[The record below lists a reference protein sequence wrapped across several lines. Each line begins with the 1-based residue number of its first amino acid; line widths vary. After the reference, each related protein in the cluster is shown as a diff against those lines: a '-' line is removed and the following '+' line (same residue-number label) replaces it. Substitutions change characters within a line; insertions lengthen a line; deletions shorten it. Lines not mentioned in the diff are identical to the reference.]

1 MQSVPSALH
10 DMYVPMTTS
19 LNPSP
24 WYSYLL
30 QYKNG
35 YLDSYG
41 PIIAAVAQTWLAAHQ
56 QEIAAMLGGAPQ
68 LVTVVPSKRGY
79 SFETQPLVRALSM
92 VPPLKAQL
100 AHTLTYVKDA
110 PVQRRQYNPDAFA
123 AGATN
128 VGDKR
133 VLLLEDAWIT
143 GATPISAAGAL
154 LREGAAAVLLV
165 SLARVVN
172 EGYLADP
179 SDPYRQAMA
188 VAYDPTAWPR

>member
-1 MQSVPSALH
+1 MIPSALH

-41 PIIAAVAQTWLAAHQ
+41 PVLAAVAQTWLSAHSA
-56 QEIAAMLGGAPQ
+56 EIAHLLGGEPH
-68 LVTVVPSKRGY
+68 LTTVVPSKRGY
-79 SFETQPLVRALSM
+79 TFQTQPFVRALSM
-92 VPPLKAQL
+92 VPPLKTQL

-110 PVQRRQYNPDAFA
+110 PVQRRQYNPDAFS
-123 AGATN
+123 AGPTA

-143 GATPISAAGAL
+143 GATPVSAAGAL

-165 SLARVVN
+165 SIARVVN
-172 EGYLADP
+172 QGYLSDP
-179 SDPYRQAMA
+179 ADPYRQAMS
-188 VAYDPTAWPR
+188 VPYNPNSWPR